1 MKKLIY
7 VASICLALVLC
18 GCFAKVTVN
27 KRPNVALPIY
37 DSYSQMYY
45 PTNKPVIVNYMIL
58 DQGYEVQYRKFGF
71 NTDIQSMSAEITTNK
86 TVNFQLGGLHS
97 VSATTNNISIK
108 LDEILKIAQLFRDST
123 NDVIVID
130 RQELK

>member
-1 MKKLIY
+1 MKI
-7 VASICLALVLC
+7 
-18 GCFAKVTVN
+18 
-27 KRPNVALPIY
+27 
-37 DSYSQMYY
+37 
-45 PTNKPVIVNYMIL
+45 
-58 DQGYEVQYRKFGF
+58 GF

-123 NDVIVID
+123 NDVLVID
-130 RQELK
+130 RQQLK